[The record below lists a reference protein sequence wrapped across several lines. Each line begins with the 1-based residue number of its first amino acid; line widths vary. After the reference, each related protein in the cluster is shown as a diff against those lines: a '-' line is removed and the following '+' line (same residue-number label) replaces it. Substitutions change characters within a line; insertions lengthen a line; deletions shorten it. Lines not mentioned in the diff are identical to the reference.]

1 MQKNVNA
8 GNSNG
13 SNKNN
18 DADKIIHASV
28 FLSSTIATEGNLI
41 TLTHMIVLFFFFS
54 LIHYRSES
62 HSVYTS
68 LTSFTLTTTR

>member
-18 DADKIIHASV
+18 DADKIIHATV
-28 FLSSTIATEGNLI
+28 FLSSTKTTDGNLLS
-41 TLTHMIVLFFFFS
+41 LTYMIVLFFF
-54 LIHYRSES
+54 
-62 HSVYTS
+62 
-68 LTSFTLTTTR
+68 